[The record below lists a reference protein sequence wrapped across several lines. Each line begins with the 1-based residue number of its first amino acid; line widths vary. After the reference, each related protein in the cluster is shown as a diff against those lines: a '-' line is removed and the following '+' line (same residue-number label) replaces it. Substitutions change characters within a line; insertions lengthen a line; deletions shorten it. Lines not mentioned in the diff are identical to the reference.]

1 MILQICD
8 FGLARWLPAKLTHLQ
23 VTVFEGTFGYVPPE
37 YTTHGVFSEKTDVY
51 ALGVVL
57 LELLT
62 GRRAIDAA
70 KLSLVAWVRK
80 FHTLTTSPSIT
91 IDLHAPNHT
100 TNHSPWSM
108 DMIYQPYLP
117 IDSLS

>member
-1 MILQICD
+1 M
-8 FGLARWLPAKLTHLQ
+8 ARWLPAKLTHLQ

-70 KLSLVAWVRK
+70 KLSLVAWVCTDHQQAAGSAR
-80 FHTLTTSPSIT
+80 P
-91 IDLHAPNHT
+91 
-100 TNHSPWSM
+100 
-108 DMIYQPYLP
+108 
-117 IDSLS
+117 

>member
-1 MILQICD
+1 MHACFVKNWIVFIQICD

-70 KLSLVAWVRK
+70 KLSLVAWVCTDHQQAAGSAR
-80 FHTLTTSPSIT
+80 P
-91 IDLHAPNHT
+91 
-100 TNHSPWSM
+100 
-108 DMIYQPYLP
+108 
-117 IDSLS
+117 

>member
-1 MILQICD
+1 MLLKRFVHACFVKNWIVFIQICD

-70 KLSLVAWVRK
+70 KLSLLDQRGHRRTDDDA
-80 FHTLTTSPSIT
+80 SI
-91 IDLHAPNHT
+91 DR
-100 TNHSPWSM
+100 
-108 DMIYQPYLP
+108 
-117 IDSLS
+117 SLML

>member
-1 MILQICD
+1 MICSLMMMWCLIQICD

-70 KLSLVAWVRK
+70 KLSLVAWVR
-80 FHTLTTSPSIT
+80 TYVVVT
-91 IDLHAPNHT
+91 IDLLICMCSQSYHQSFPV
-100 TNHSPWSM
+100 
-108 DMIYQPYLP
+108 DMT
-117 IDSLS
+117 

>member
-1 MILQICD
+1 MHGWSIDQICD

-37 YTTHGVFSEKTDVY
+37 YTTHGVFSEKTDVF

-70 KLSLVAWVRK
+70 KLSLVAWVYVIYVT
-80 FHTLTTSPSIT
+80 HTRRYIYTCMHA
-91 IDLHAPNHT
+91 LHMVNNACM
-100 TNHSPWSM
+100 S
-108 DMIYQPYLP
+108 
-117 IDSLS
+117 

>member
-1 MILQICD
+1 
-8 FGLARWLPAKLTHLQ
+8 

-70 KLSLVAWVRK
+70 KLSLVAWVCTDHQQAAGSAR
-80 FHTLTTSPSIT
+80 P
-91 IDLHAPNHT
+91 
-100 TNHSPWSM
+100 
-108 DMIYQPYLP
+108 
-117 IDSLS
+117 